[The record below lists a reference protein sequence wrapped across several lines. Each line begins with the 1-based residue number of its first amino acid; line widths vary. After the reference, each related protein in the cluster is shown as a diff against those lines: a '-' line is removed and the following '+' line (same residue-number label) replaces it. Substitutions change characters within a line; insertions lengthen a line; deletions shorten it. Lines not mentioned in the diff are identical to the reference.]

1 MDPRKDGVFVSNR
14 EEGSLSLDLAAMAV
28 LLSWR
33 GWVADKDMALPLV
46 SLALFF
52 SFVLGNSELVGG

>member
-28 LLSWR
+28 LSWR
-33 GWVADKDMALPLV
+33 GWVAEKDMALPWFHWL
-46 SLALFF
+46 F
-52 SFVLGNSELVGG
+52 SFVLGN

>member
-28 LLSWR
+28 LSWR

-52 SFVLGNSELVGG
+52 SFLLGNSELVGG